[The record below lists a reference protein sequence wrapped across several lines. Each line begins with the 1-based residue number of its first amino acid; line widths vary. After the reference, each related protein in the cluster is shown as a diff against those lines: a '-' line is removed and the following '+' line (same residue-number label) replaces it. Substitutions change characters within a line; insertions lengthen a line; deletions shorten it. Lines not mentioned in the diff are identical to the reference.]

1 MTPAEMPLRSSM
13 TSMMVRRVV
22 RGLVGGIVGG
32 IVGAIVGGMATG
44 FLGVIY
50 DLISADFR
58 GPVFG
63 IISAAINGMLSPG
76 LYGAIY
82 GAVAGVTLG
91 VIGGVI
97 FKDRAGGFISG
108 IVAGIVAGNVVGTTG
123 FFLIFNLRL
132 LPLSFESIYDRLAG
146 PLPEGLAWLAF
157 ILAGFVL
164 AFIVINALLM
174 LTAVYTWFER
184 RLIGR
189 FQSRLGPN
197 RWGPFGIFQPLADGI
212 KMITKEDVI
221 PDTAD
226 RPIFTLAPIVLLFP
240 AFLVFAIIP
249 FGENSFLGRL
259 NVGVLFIIG
268 ITGINTF
275 GIFMGGWGSRNK
287 YAIFG
292 AMRGVAMLISYEV
305 PMALGLTGVVILAGS
320 LSLLDIVNSQ
330 GVIFLLV
337 QPLGFLVF
345 MAAAS
350 AEMSRAP
357 FDMIESESEL
367 GGGYHTEYS
376 GMKFAILQLAEFMAP
391 LVTAAVATVL
401 FLGGTRGFA
410 PIPGQIWFLLK
421 AFLVVFFLLWVRAT
435 WPRLRIDQIMGFA
448 WKGLFPLAL
457 INMFVIAIEVY
468 IFQDPSA
475 GTLSNNQLWSMAA
488 INWAVTIVSIIVIA
502 NVLGQPHLRRATP
515 VPSPLAN
522 MNAEAD

>member
-1 MTPAEMPLRSSM
+1 M
-13 TSMMVRRVV
+13 TSILL
-22 RGLVGGIVGG
+22 RGIVGGIVGG
-32 IVGAIVGGMATG
+32 ILGAIVGGMATA
-44 FLGVIY
+44 FLGVIH
-50 DLISADFR
+50 DLISADFH
-58 GPVFG
+58 GPING
-63 IISAAINGMLSPG
+63 IISAAINGIISPG

-82 GAVAGVTLG
+82 GAIAGVALGVIAGVT
-91 VIGGVI
+91 
-97 FKDRAGGFISG
+97 FNDRAGGFFSG
-108 IVAGIVAGNVVGTTG
+108 IVAGIVAGNVVGITG
-123 FFLIFNLRL
+123 IFLIFNLRL
-132 LPLSFESIYDRLAG
+132 LPLNFESIYDPLAG

-157 ILAGFVL
+157 GLAGFL
-164 AFIVINALLM
+164 FAFIVINALLL
-174 LTAVYTWFER
+174 LTALYTWFER
-184 RLIGR
+184 RVIGR

-197 RWGPFGIFQPLADGI
+197 RWGPFGLLQPLADGV
-212 KMITKEDVI
+212 KLMTKEDVI
-221 PDTAD
+221 PETAD
-226 RPIFTLAPIVLLFP
+226 RPVFTLAPIVLLAP

-268 ITGINTF
+268 ITGVNTF

-287 YAIFG
+287 FAMFG

-367 GGGYHTEYS
+367 GAGYHTEYS
-376 GMKFAILQLAEFMAP
+376 GMKFAILQLSEFMAP

-435 WPRLRIDQIMGFA
+435 WPRLRVDQIMGLA

-457 INMFVIAIEVY
+457 LNMFLVAIEVQVL
-468 IFQDPSA
+468 QDPSTGA
-475 GTLSNNQLWSMAA
+475 LSNNQLWTMAA
-488 INWAVTIVSIIVIA
+488 INWAVTIVSIVAIA
-502 NVLGQPHLRRATP
+502 NILGQPRLRRATP

-522 MNAEAD
+522 MDAEAD